1 MTTTRPVF
9 LDGAILAAAD
19 LSALQS
25 TARDRDARHARH
37 LHTPGVCSG
46 LELVSEPRT
55 TTAGKEYVDVTLTA
69 GYAVD
74 GTGRELVVAAD
85 QQLSPDRFL
94 ADNPNPPPEQ
104 GETFSVWHPVFV
116 RGLDATVAGEA
127 QPSTCANGS
136 GRGGVEEIVEVE
148 FGRPGDTDLD
158 QPVPAP
164 DSGPGNA
171 AWRVLVG
178 FVRLDRMINRFHE
191 VGTSANGVVVT
202 GAGARAAVVAAPA
215 GQLELRAGAA
225 PSVGVPAVLVG
236 AAQGGSLTFGTHD
249 GTGGVAPLLHI
260 DSSGNLT
267 AKGALKG
274 VQAAGTVRIVS
285 GITSDGTVL
294 PLPVGVDQATI
305 DSGGLEVSILLTP
318 KLPDPAT
325 GPSAATS
332 VFVPLRCQVDTDRRV
347 SCSGQWLDLAAT
359 PILTPEES
367 ISCDFVLL
375 VAVPEDAP

>member
-9 LDGAILAAAD
+9 VEGAILSAAD
-19 LSALQS
+19 LSSLQS

-46 LELVSEPRT
+46 LELVAEPRT
-55 TTAGKEYVDVTLTA
+55 TTAGRAYVDVTLTA
-69 GYAVD
+69 GYAID

-94 ADNPNPPPEQ
+94 ADNPNPPVEP

-116 RGLDATVAGEA
+116 RGLDAAVAGAA
-127 QPSTCANGS
+127 QPSTCANGTS
-136 GRGGVEEIVEVE
+136 RGGVEEIVEVE

-158 QPVPAP
+158 QPVPPP
-164 DSGPGNA
+164 DSGPGDA

-178 FVRLDRMINRFHE
+178 FVRLDTAISRFHE
-191 VGTSANGVVVT
+191 VGTSADGVT
-202 GAGARAAVVAAPA
+202 ISGAGARAALVAASA
-215 GQLELRAGAA
+215 GRLEVRAGAA
-225 PSVGVPAVLVG
+225 PASGVPAVLVD
-236 AAQGGSLTFGTHD
+236 ADAGGSLTFGTHD
-249 GTGGVAPLLHI
+249 GTGGIAPLLQV

-274 VQAAGTVRIVS
+274 VQTAGTVRIVA
-285 GITSDGTVL
+285 GTASDGTVL
-294 PLPVGVDQATI
+294 PLPTGVDQATI

-325 GPSAATS
+325 RPNNTS
-332 VFVPLRCQVDTDRRV
+332 VFVPVRCEVDSDRRV
-347 SCSGQWLDLAAT
+347 SCTGQWADVANGT
-359 PILTPEES
+359 LTDEPGA
-367 ISCDFVLL
+367 CDFLLL
-375 VAVPEDAP
+375 VAVPEGPP